1 MSDVWMCACWNL
13 KSILHWDFSQKT
25 FLGYDCSYYVR
36 FMGDVRPPIG
46 KHMAWQTST
55 WGACCKIVNG
65 RGANHRY
72 RCHFMKIRLAQLE
85 WKFVPHNIIWI
96 QFTLTRNAWKF
107 TYVDQVLTKCWLNV
121 AFLFHQIFYRMQC
134 VMFQRPTNQSW
145 KSSYY
150 A

>member
-1 MSDVWMCACWNL
+1 MWCNVLRGFYKLTYLLVLLECVMYEYVHADTSNQSCIEIFR
-13 KSILHWDFSQKT
+13 KKT

-65 RGANHRY
+65 REANHRY
-72 RCHFMKIRLAQLE
+72 RCHVMKILLAQLE

-96 QFTLTRNAWKF
+96 QFTLTRKRLKV
-107 TYVDQVLTKCWLNV
+107 YKCWPSV
-121 AFLFHQIFYRMQC
+121 D
-134 VMFQRPTNQSW
+134 
-145 KSSYY
+145 
-150 A
+150 